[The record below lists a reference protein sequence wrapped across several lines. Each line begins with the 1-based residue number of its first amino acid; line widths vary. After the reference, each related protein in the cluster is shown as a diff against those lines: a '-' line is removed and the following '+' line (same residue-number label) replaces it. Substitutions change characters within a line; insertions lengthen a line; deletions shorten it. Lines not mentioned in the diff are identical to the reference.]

1 MREIYAINARQFVLR
16 RISSWGLVW
25 CLTLFHALAFA
36 EETQLDFSLDAPNIQ
51 KQEAFDTSTPPKEVL
66 DTPTKN
72 GLGLSPPTVVTDST
86 SPNRSPLLMP
96 PKNSEILLG
105 IEQLID
111 PTLSTK
117 LEPRASKPLQTPES
131 TPLNITLETLE
142 NEAWE
147 EVETLKH
154 NHITILKVVD
164 YRDDKALKID
174 SNSRISLNKT
184 LLDAIDHDILLNFNI
199 QMQLTESNRLFGFPY
214 QRVRK
219 DIDYHVQLFA
229 FGINRQFMLYN
240 SRNNQLQTFKQL
252 HKALETLATIKEFA
266 IAELSEMHPRQNYT
280 LKIRIS
286 LDRWKLPPPLMLDAL
301 FSNDWTLDSGWFE
314 TTLTAPQSWQ

>member
-1 MREIYAINARQFVLR
+1 MREIYAFNAGHFALK
-16 RISSWGLVW
+16 RISTWGIAL
-25 CLTLFHALAFA
+25 CFTLFLSEVFA

-51 KQEAFDTSTPPKEVL
+51 QQEAFDTSAIPKNALNTSTKDAL
-66 DTPTKN
+66 D
-72 GLGLSPPTVVTDST
+72 LSPPTIVKDNKPLSS
-86 SPNRSPLLMP
+86 SPIVMP

-111 PTLSTK
+111 PTLTTK
-117 LEPRASKPLQTPES
+117 LEPRASKPLQTSES

-142 NEAWE
+142 NESWE
-147 EVETLKH
+147 EVETLKK

-164 YRDDKALKID
+164 YRDDKVLKID

-184 LLDAIDHDILLNFNI
+184 ILDAIDHDILLNFNI

-252 HKALETLATIKEFA
+252 NKALETLATIKEFA

-286 LDRWKLPPPLMLDAL
+286 LDRWKLPPPLMLDAM
-301 FSNDWTLDSGWFE
+301 FSEDWTLDSGWFE